1 MSKQNVSV
9 NKRIE
14 GIFAQAV
21 AMDNRGIKNMIHCIG
36 DNIYVVN
43 FDYSMILRF
52 SLRQSEARFEV
63 PISFNANEYD
73 SPQFTL
79 EITPDGSKIVFRTV
93 EKEFTRRKIC
103 YTITRRKICYTK
115 SVSPNAEDIDK
126 LYQELKKKAEQ
137 SQYLFYLSADC
148 VPLLEED
155 LSHVEISV
163 ENSSLILC
171 QRNIYTGTI
180 VEVESNEKGFFSVN
194 KLPKEMSPIA
204 LKTKDFTSLFNIQ
217 KSLAF
222 VPTEDFLFVKDP
234 QKDDFDGVL
243 ALCKY
248 DMIIDLYN
256 KDEKGG
262 DEDGRKEQETGTSQ
276 QEADRPP
283 VKRTITRRRK

>member
-1 MSKQNVSV
+1 MSKKANVNV

-73 SPQFTL
+73 SPQFTF
-79 EITPDGSKIVFRTV
+79 EITPDGSKIVFHTV
-93 EKEFTRRKIC
+93 EKEF
-103 YTITRRKICYTK
+103 TRRKICYTK

-137 SQYLFYLSADC
+137 SQYLFYLSSDC

-163 ENSSLILC
+163 ENSSLILR

-180 VEVESNEKGFFSVN
+180 VEVESNEKGFFTVN
-194 KLPKEMSPIA
+194 RLPKEMPPIA
-204 LKTKDFTSLFNIQ
+204 LKTKDFISLFNIQ

-222 VPTEDFLFVKDP
+222 IPTEDFLAVKDP

-256 KDEKGG
+256 KKGG
-262 DEDGRKEQETGTSQ
+262 EEDGRKEQETGTSQ
-276 QEADRPP
+276 QEADRSP

>member
-1 MSKQNVSV
+1 MSKKANVNV

-73 SPQFTL
+73 SPQFTF
-79 EITPDGSKIVFRTV
+79 EITPDGSEIVFRTV
-93 EKEFTRRKIC
+93 EKEF
-103 YTITRRKICYTK
+103 TRRKICYTK

-126 LYQELKKKAEQ
+126 LYQQLKKKAEQ

-163 ENSSLILC
+163 ENSSLILR

-180 VEVESNEKGFFSVN
+180 VEVESNEKGFFTVN
-194 KLPKEMSPIA
+194 RLPKEMPPIA
-204 LKTKDFTSLFNIQ
+204 LKTKDFISLFNIQ
-217 KSLAF
+217 KSLQF
-222 VPTEDFLFVKDP
+222 IPTEDFLAVKDP

-256 KDEKGG
+256 KKGG
-262 DEDGRKEQETGTSQ
+262 EEDGRKEQETGTSQ
-276 QEADRPP
+276 QEADRPS

>member
-1 MSKQNVSV
+1 MSKQKVSV

-21 AMDNRGIKNMIHCIG
+21 AMDNRGIKNMIHCID

-73 SPQFTL
+73 SPQFTF

-93 EKEFTRRKIC
+93 EKEF
-103 YTITRRKICYTK
+103 TRRKICYTK

-163 ENSSLILC
+163 ENSSLILR
-171 QRNIYTGTI
+171 QRNIYTGII
-180 VEVESNEKGFFSVN
+180 VEVESNEKGFFTVN
-194 KLPKEMSPIA
+194 RLPKEMPPIA

-222 VPTEDFLFVKDP
+222 IPTEDFLFVKDP
-234 QKDDFDGVL
+234 QKDDLDGVL

-256 KDEKGG
+256 GGKGG
-262 DEDGRKEQETGTSQ
+262 DEDGRKEQEKGSGK

>member
-1 MSKQNVSV
+1 MSKKANVNV

-36 DNIYVVN
+36 DNIYIVN

-73 SPQFTL
+73 SPNFTF
-79 EITPDGSKIVFRTV
+79 EITENGSKIAFRTV

-103 YTITRRKICYTK
+103 HTK

-137 SQYLFYLSADC
+137 SEYLFYLSADC

-163 ENSSLILC
+163 ENSSLILR

-180 VEVESNEKGFFSVN
+180 VEVESNEKGFFTVN
-194 KLPKEMSPIA
+194 KLPKEMTPIA

-222 VPTEDFLFVKDP
+222 IPTEDFLLVKDP

-256 KDEKGG
+256 KKGG
-262 DEDGRKEQETGTSQ
+262 EEDGRKEQEKGPGK

>member
-1 MSKQNVSV
+1 MSKKANVNV

-21 AMDNRGIKNMIHCIG
+21 AMDNRGIKNMIHCID

-73 SPQFTL
+73 SPQFTF

-93 EKEFTRRKIC
+93 EKEF
-103 YTITRRKICYTK
+103 TRRKICYTK

-137 SQYLFYLSADC
+137 SQYLFYLSSDC

-163 ENSSLILC
+163 ENSSLILR

-180 VEVESNEKGFFSVN
+180 VEVESNEKGFFTVN
-194 KLPKEMSPIA
+194 RLPKEMPPIA

-222 VPTEDFLFVKDP
+222 IPTEDFLFVKDP

-248 DMIIDLYN
+248 DMIINLYN
-256 KDEKGG
+256 GEKGE
-262 DEDGRKEQETGTSQ
+262 DEDGRKEQEKGSGE
-276 QEADRPP
+276 QEVDRPS

>member
-1 MSKQNVSV
+1 MSKKANVNV

-14 GIFAQAV
+14 GIFTQAV
-21 AMDNRGIKNMIHCIG
+21 AMDNRGVKNMIHCIG
-36 DNIYVVN
+36 DNIYIVN

-73 SPQFTL
+73 SPQFTF

-103 YTITRRKICYTK
+103 HTK

-163 ENSSLILC
+163 ENSSLILR

-180 VEVESNEKGFFSVN
+180 VEVESNEKGFFTVN
-194 KLPKEMSPIA
+194 RLPKEMLPIA
-204 LKTKDFTSLFNIQ
+204 LKTKDFASLFNIQ

-222 VPTEDFLFVKDP
+222 IPTEDFLLVKDP

-256 KDEKGG
+256 KKGG
-262 DEDGRKEQETGTSQ
+262 DEDGRKKQETGTSQ

-283 VKRTITRRRK
+283 VKRTTTRRRK

>member
-1 MSKQNVSV
+1 MSKKANVNV

-14 GIFAQAV
+14 GIFTQAV
-21 AMDNRGIKNMIHCIG
+21 AMDNRGVKNMIHCIG
-36 DNIYVVN
+36 DNIYIVN

-73 SPQFTL
+73 SPQFTF

-103 YTITRRKICYTK
+103 HTK

-163 ENSSLILC
+163 ENSSLILR

-180 VEVESNEKGFFSVN
+180 VEVESNEKGFFTVN
-194 KLPKEMSPIA
+194 RLPKEMLPIA
-204 LKTKDFTSLFNIQ
+204 LKTKDFASLFNIQ

-222 VPTEDFLFVKDP
+222 IPTEDFLFVKDP

-248 DMIIDLYN
+248 DMIINLYN
-256 KDEKGG
+256 GKKGG

-276 QEADRPP
+276 QEADRPL
-283 VKRTITRRRK
+283 VKTTITRRRK

>member
-1 MSKQNVSV
+1 MSKKANVNV

-14 GIFAQAV
+14 GIFTQAV
-21 AMDNRGIKNMIHCIG
+21 AMDNRGVKNMIHCIG
-36 DNIYVVN
+36 DNIYIVN

-73 SPQFTL
+73 SPQFTF

-103 YTITRRKICYTK
+103 HTK

-163 ENSSLILC
+163 ENSSLILR

-180 VEVESNEKGFFSVN
+180 VEVESNEKGFFTVN
-194 KLPKEMSPIA
+194 RLPKEMPPIA
-204 LKTKDFTSLFNIQ
+204 LKTKDFASLFNIK

-222 VPTEDFLFVKDP
+222 IPTEDFLLVKDP

-256 KDEKGG
+256 KKGG

-276 QEADRPP
+276 QEADRPL
-283 VKRTITRRRK
+283 VKRTTTRRRK

>member
-21 AMDNRGIKNMIHCIG
+21 AMDNRGVKNMIHCID

-73 SPQFTL
+73 SPQFTF

-103 YTITRRKICYTK
+103 YTK

-126 LYQELKKKAEQ
+126 LYRQLKKKAEQ

-163 ENSSLILC
+163 ENSSLLLR

-180 VEVESNEKGFFSVN
+180 VEVESNEKGFFTVN
-194 KLPKEMSPIA
+194 RLPKEMPPIA

-222 VPTEDFLFVKDP
+222 IPTEDFLAVKDP

-256 KDEKGG
+256 KKGG
-262 DEDGRKEQETGTSQ
+262 DEDGRKEQEKGSGE

>member
-21 AMDNRGIKNMIHCIG
+21 AMDNRGIKNMIYCIG

-43 FDYSMILRF
+43 FDYSMMLRF

-73 SPQFTL
+73 SPQFTF
-79 EITPDGSKIVFRTV
+79 EITPDGSKIVFHTV
-93 EKEFTRRKIC
+93 EKEF
-103 YTITRRKICYTK
+103 TRRKICYTK
-115 SVSPNAEDIDK
+115 SVSPNAEDIDQ
-126 LYQELKKKAEQ
+126 LYQELKKKAEK

-163 ENSSLILC
+163 ENSSLILR

-180 VEVESNEKGFFSVN
+180 VEVESNEKGFFTVN
-194 KLPKEMSPIA
+194 RLPKEMPPIA

-217 KSLAF
+217 KSIAF
-222 VPTEDFLFVKDP
+222 IPTEDFLLVKDP

-256 KDEKGG
+256 KKGG
-262 DEDGRKEQETGTSQ
+262 EEDGRKEQETGTSQ

-283 VKRTITRRRK
+283 VKRTTTRRRK

>member
-1 MSKQNVSV
+1 MSKKANVNV

-14 GIFAQAV
+14 GIFTQAV
-21 AMDNRGIKNMIHCIG
+21 AMDNRGVKNMIHCIG
-36 DNIYVVN
+36 DNIYIVN

-73 SPQFTL
+73 SPQFTF

-103 YTITRRKICYTK
+103 YTK

-126 LYQELKKKAEQ
+126 LYQELEKKAEQ

-163 ENSSLILC
+163 ENSSLILR

-180 VEVESNEKGFFSVN
+180 VEVESNEKGFFTVN
-194 KLPKEMSPIA
+194 RLPKEMPPIA
-204 LKTKDFTSLFNIQ
+204 LKTKDFASLFNIQ

-222 VPTEDFLFVKDP
+222 IPTEDFLLVKDP

-248 DMIIDLYN
+248 DMIINLYN
-256 KDEKGG
+256 GEKGG
-262 DEDGRKEQETGTSQ
+262 DEDGRKEQETGASQ
-276 QEADRPP
+276 QEADRSP
-283 VKRTITRRRK
+283 VKRTTTRRRK

>member
-14 GIFAQAV
+14 GIFTQAV

-36 DNIYVVN
+36 DNIYIVN
-43 FDYSMILRF
+43 FDYSMVLRF

-73 SPQFTL
+73 SPNFTF
-79 EITPDGSKIVFRTV
+79 EITENGSKIVFRTV

-103 YTITRRKICYTK
+103 QTK

-137 SQYLFYLSADC
+137 SEYLFYLSADC

-163 ENSSLILC
+163 ENSSLILR

-180 VEVESNEKGFFSVN
+180 VEVESNEKGFFTVN
-194 KLPKEMSPIA
+194 RLPKEMPPLA

-222 VPTEDFLFVKDP
+222 IPTEDFLAVKDP

-256 KDEKGG
+256 KKGG
-262 DEDGRKEQETGTSQ
+262 EEDGRKEQETGTSQ
-276 QEADRPP
+276 QEADRPL

>member
-1 MSKQNVSV
+1 MSKKANVNV

-14 GIFAQAV
+14 GIFTQAV
-21 AMDNRGIKNMIHCIG
+21 AMDNRGVKNMIHCIG
-36 DNIYVVN
+36 DNIYIVN

-73 SPQFTL
+73 SPQFTF

-93 EKEFTRRKIC
+93 EKEF
-103 YTITRRKICYTK
+103 TRRKICYTK

-163 ENSSLILC
+163 ENSSLILR

-180 VEVESNEKGFFSVN
+180 VEVESNEKGFFTVN
-194 KLPKEMSPIA
+194 RLPKEIPPIA
-204 LKTKDFTSLFNIQ
+204 LKTKDFASLFNIQ

-222 VPTEDFLFVKDP
+222 IPTEDFLLVKDP

-256 KDEKGG
+256 KKGG

-283 VKRTITRRRK
+283 VKRTTTRRRK

>member
-73 SPQFTL
+73 SPQFTF

-93 EKEFTRRKIC
+93 EKEF
-103 YTITRRKICYTK
+103 TRRKICYTK

-126 LYQELKKKAEQ
+126 LYQELKKKAEK
-137 SQYLFYLSADC
+137 SQYLFYLSSDC

-163 ENSSLILC
+163 ENSSLILR

-180 VEVESNEKGFFSVN
+180 VEVESNEKGFFTVN
-194 KLPKEMSPIA
+194 KLPKEMPPIA
-204 LKTKDFTSLFNIQ
+204 FKTKDFISLFNIQ

-222 VPTEDFLFVKDP
+222 IPTEDFLAVKDP

-256 KDEKGG
+256 KKGG
-262 DEDGRKEQETGTSQ
+262 EEDGRKEQEKGSGE
-276 QEADRPP
+276 QEVDRPL

>member
-1 MSKQNVSV
+1 MSKKANVNV

-36 DNIYVVN
+36 DNIYIVN

-52 SLRQSEARFEV
+52 SLRQSEAKFEV

-73 SPQFTL
+73 SPNFTF
-79 EITPDGSKIVFRTV
+79 EITPEGSKIVFHTV

-103 YTITRRKICYTK
+103 QTK

-126 LYQELKKKAEQ
+126 LYQELKKKKAEQ

-148 VPLLEED
+148 IPLLEED

-163 ENSSLILC
+163 ENSSLILR

-180 VEVESNEKGFFSVN
+180 VEVESNEKGFFTVN
-194 KLPKEMSPIA
+194 RLPKEMPPIA
-204 LKTKDFTSLFNIQ
+204 LKTKDFISLFNIQ

-222 VPTEDFLFVKDP
+222 IPTEDFLAVKDP

-256 KDEKGG
+256 KKGG
-262 DEDGRKEQETGTSQ
+262 EEDGRKEQETGTSQ

>member
-1 MSKQNVSV
+1 MSKKANVNV

-36 DNIYVVN
+36 DNIYIVN

-73 SPQFTL
+73 SPNFTF
-79 EITPDGSKIVFRTV
+79 EITENGSKIVFHTV

-103 YTITRRKICYTK
+103 QTTK

-148 VPLLEED
+148 VPLLDED
-155 LSHVEISV
+155 LSHAEISV
-163 ENSSLILC
+163 ENSSLILR

-180 VEVESNEKGFFSVN
+180 VEVESNEKGFFTVN
-194 KLPKEMSPIA
+194 RLPKEMPPIA

-222 VPTEDFLFVKDP
+222 IPTEDFLFVKDP

-248 DMIIDLYN
+248 DMIINLYN
-256 KDEKGG
+256 GEKGEG
-262 DEDGRKEQETGTSQ
+262 EDGRKEQETGTSQ
-276 QEADRPP
+276 QEVDRPSA
-283 VKRTITRRRK
+283 KRTLSRRRK

>member
-1 MSKQNVSV
+1 MSKKANVNV

-14 GIFAQAV
+14 GIFTQAV
-21 AMDNRGIKNMIHCIG
+21 AMDNRGVKNMIHCIG
-36 DNIYVVN
+36 DNIYIVN

-73 SPQFTL
+73 SPQFTF

-103 YTITRRKICYTK
+103 HTK

-163 ENSSLILC
+163 ENSSLILR

-180 VEVESNEKGFFSVN
+180 VEVESNEKGFFTVN
-194 KLPKEMSPIA
+194 RLPKEMPPIA
-204 LKTKDFTSLFNIQ
+204 LKTKDFASLFNIK

-222 VPTEDFLFVKDP
+222 IPTEDFLLVKDP

-256 KDEKGG
+256 KKGG
-262 DEDGRKEQETGTSQ
+262 DEDGRKEQEKGSGK
-276 QEADRPP
+276 QEVDRPP
-283 VKRTITRRRK
+283 VKTTIARRRK

>member
-1 MSKQNVSV
+1 MSKKANVNV

-14 GIFAQAV
+14 GIFTQAV
-21 AMDNRGIKNMIHCIG
+21 AMDNRGVKNMIHCIG
-36 DNIYVVN
+36 DNIYIVN

-73 SPQFTL
+73 SPQFTF

-103 YTITRRKICYTK
+103 HTK

-163 ENSSLILC
+163 ENSSLILR

-180 VEVESNEKGFFSVN
+180 VEVESNEKGFFTVN
-194 KLPKEMSPIA
+194 RLPKEMLPIA
-204 LKTKDFTSLFNIQ
+204 LKTKDFASLFNIQ

-222 VPTEDFLFVKDP
+222 IPTEDFLFVKDP

-248 DMIIDLYN
+248 DMIINLYN
-256 KDEKGG
+256 GKKGG

-276 QEADRPP
+276 QEADRPL
-283 VKRTITRRRK
+283 VKKTTTRRRK

>member
-73 SPQFTL
+73 SPQFTF

>member
-1 MSKQNVSV
+1 MSV

-73 SPQFTL
+73 SPQFTF
-79 EITPDGSKIVFRTV
+79 EITPDGSKIVFRTM
-93 EKEFTRRKIC
+93 EKEF
-103 YTITRRKICYTK
+103 TRRKICYTK

-163 ENSSLILC
+163 ENSSLILR

-180 VEVESNEKGFFSVN
+180 VEVESNEKGFFTVN
-194 KLPKEMSPIA
+194 RLPKEMPPIA
-204 LKTKDFTSLFNIQ
+204 LKTKDFISLFNIQ

-222 VPTEDFLFVKDP
+222 IPTEDFLAVKDP

-256 KDEKGG
+256 KKGG
-262 DEDGRKEQETGTSQ
+262 EEDGRKEQETRTSQ
-276 QEADRPP
+276 QEADRPL

>member
-73 SPQFTL
+73 SPQFTF

-93 EKEFTRRKIC
+93 EKEF
-103 YTITRRKICYTK
+103 TRRKICYTK

-126 LYQELKKKAEQ
+126 LYQELKKKAEK

-163 ENSSLILC
+163 ENSSLILR
-171 QRNIYTGTI
+171 QRNIYTGTM
-180 VEVESNEKGFFSVN
+180 VEVESNEKGFFTVN
-194 KLPKEMSPIA
+194 RLPKEMPPIA

-222 VPTEDFLFVKDP
+222 IPAEDFLFVKDP

-256 KDEKGG
+256 KKGG
-262 DEDGRKEQETGTSQ
+262 EEDGRKEQEKGSGE
-276 QEADRPP
+276 QEVDRPS
-283 VKRTITRRRK
+283 VKRAITRRRK

>member
-36 DNIYVVN
+36 DNIYIVN
-43 FDYSMILRF
+43 FDYSMVLRF

-73 SPQFTL
+73 SPNFTF
-79 EITPDGSKIVFRTV
+79 EITENGSKIVFHTV

-103 YTITRRKICYTK
+103 QTK

-126 LYQELKKKAEQ
+126 LYQELKKKAEK
-137 SQYLFYLSADC
+137 SQYLFYLSSDC

-163 ENSSLILC
+163 ENSSLILR
-171 QRNIYTGTI
+171 QRNIYTGII
-180 VEVESNEKGFFSVN
+180 VEVESNEKGFFTVN
-194 KLPKEMSPIA
+194 KLPKEMPPIA
-204 LKTKDFTSLFNIQ
+204 FKTKDFTSLFNIQ
-217 KSLAF
+217 KSLEF
-222 VPTEDFLFVKDP
+222 IPTEDFLAVKDP

-256 KDEKGG
+256 KKGG
-262 DEDGRKEQETGTSQ
+262 EEDGRKEQETGTSQ

-283 VKRTITRRRK
+283 IKRTTITRRRK

>member
-21 AMDNRGIKNMIHCIG
+21 AMDNRGVKNMIHCIG
-36 DNIYVVN
+36 DNIYIVN

-52 SLRQSEARFEV
+52 SLRQSEAKFEV

-73 SPQFTL
+73 SPNFTF
-79 EITPDGSKIVFRTV
+79 EITENGSKIVFHTV

-103 YTITRRKICYTK
+103 QTK
-115 SVSPNAEDIDK
+115 SVSPTAEDIDR
-126 LYQELKKKAEQ
+126 LYQEFKKKAEQ

-163 ENSSLILC
+163 ENSSLILR

-180 VEVESNEKGFFSVN
+180 VEVESNEKGFFTVN
-194 KLPKEMSPIA
+194 RLPKEMPPIA

-222 VPTEDFLFVKDP
+222 IPTEDFLAVKDP

-256 KDEKGG
+256 KKGG
-262 DEDGRKEQETGTSQ
+262 EEDGRKEQETGTSQ
-276 QEADRPP
+276 QEADRPL

>member
-1 MSKQNVSV
+1 MSKKANVNV

-36 DNIYVVN
+36 DNIYIVN

-73 SPQFTL
+73 SPNFTF
-79 EITPDGSKIVFRTV
+79 EITENGSKIVFHTV

-103 YTITRRKICYTK
+103 QTK

-126 LYQELKKKAEQ
+126 LYQELKKKAEK
-137 SQYLFYLSADC
+137 SQYLFYLSSDC

-163 ENSSLILC
+163 ENSSLILR

-180 VEVESNEKGFFSVN
+180 VEVESNEKGFFTVN
-194 KLPKEMSPIA
+194 RLPKEMPPIA

-222 VPTEDFLFVKDP
+222 IPTEDVLFVKDP
-234 QKDDFDGVL
+234 QKNDFDGVL

-256 KDEKGG
+256 KKGG
-262 DEDGRKEQETGTSQ
+262 EEDGRKEQEKGSGE
-276 QEADRPP
+276 QEVDRPS
-283 VKRTITRRRK
+283 VKRTIARRRK

>member
-1 MSKQNVSV
+1 MSKKANVNV

-36 DNIYVVN
+36 DNIYIVN

-52 SLRQSEARFEV
+52 SLRRSEARFEV

-73 SPQFTL
+73 SPNFTF
-79 EITPDGSKIVFRTV
+79 EITENGSKIVFHTV

-103 YTITRRKICYTK
+103 QTK

-126 LYQELKKKAEQ
+126 LYQELKKKAEK
-137 SQYLFYLSADC
+137 SQYLFYLSSDC

-163 ENSSLILC
+163 ENSSLILR

-180 VEVESNEKGFFSVN
+180 VEVESNEKGFFTVN
-194 KLPKEMSPIA
+194 KLPKEMPPIA

-222 VPTEDFLFVKDP
+222 IPTEDVLFVKDP
-234 QKDDFDGVL
+234 QKNDFDGVL

-256 KDEKGG
+256 KKGG
-262 DEDGRKEQETGTSQ
+262 EEDGRKEQEKGSGK
-276 QEADRPP
+276 QEVDRPP
-283 VKRTITRRRK
+283 VKTTIARRRK

>member
-1 MSKQNVSV
+1 
-9 NKRIE
+9 
-14 GIFAQAV
+14 
-21 AMDNRGIKNMIHCIG
+21 MDNRGVKNMIHCID

-73 SPQFTL
+73 SPQFTF

-103 YTITRRKICYTK
+103 YTK
-115 SVSPNAEDIDK
+115 SVSPTAEDIDR

-163 ENSSLILC
+163 ENSSLLLR

-180 VEVESNEKGFFSVN
+180 VEVESNEKGFFTVN
-194 KLPKEMSPIA
+194 RLPKEMPPIA

-222 VPTEDFLFVKDP
+222 IPTEDFLAVKDP

-256 KDEKGG
+256 KKGG
-262 DEDGRKEQETGTSQ
+262 DEDGRKEQEKGSGE

>member
-21 AMDNRGIKNMIHCIG
+21 AMDNRGIKNMIHCI
-36 DNIYVVN
+36 DDDIYVVN
-43 FDYSMILRF
+43 FDYSTILRF

-73 SPQFTL
+73 SPQFTF

-93 EKEFTRRKIC
+93 GKEF
-103 YTITRRKICYTK
+103 TRRKICYTK
-115 SVSPNAEDIDK
+115 SVSPNAEDIDR

-163 ENSSLILC
+163 ENSSLIVR

-180 VEVESNEKGFFSVN
+180 VEVESNDKGFFTVN
-194 KLPKEMSPIA
+194 KLPKEMPPIA

-222 VPTEDFLFVKDP
+222 IPTEDFLLVKDP

-256 KDEKGG
+256 KKGG
-262 DEDGRKEQETGTSQ
+262 EEDGRKEQEKGSGE
-276 QEADRPP
+276 QEVDRPP